1 MRNKINKNWISDL
14 NHIITQNNE
23 NKRYLPHKFE
33 SRKYTVEMYRVCGD
47 IEYVFRKY
55 HIKSLIMEVE

>member
-1 MRNKINKNWISDL
+1 MNKWFESLMNT
-14 NHIITQNNE
+14 IITQNNE